1 MEVPRPTSRLE
12 IMAAMRRIRV
22 SIHLEQGVHL
32 YYIPA
37 HVYLSAT
44 SNRQNEP
51 LPVCNHVRVSS
62 PHTKQTIIW
71 QGTDNDSLSL
81 LVRVQGQGDQE
92 EESDTGGLGG
102 WGESHIT

>member
-22 SIHLEQGVHL
+22 SIHLDHGEHL

-37 HVYLSAT
+37 HT
-44 SNRQNEP
+44 HN
-51 LPVCNHVRVSS
+51 
-62 PHTKQTIIW
+62 KQSELLYVDLCLCEFFC
-71 QGTDNDSLSL
+71 QCPDNDSLSL